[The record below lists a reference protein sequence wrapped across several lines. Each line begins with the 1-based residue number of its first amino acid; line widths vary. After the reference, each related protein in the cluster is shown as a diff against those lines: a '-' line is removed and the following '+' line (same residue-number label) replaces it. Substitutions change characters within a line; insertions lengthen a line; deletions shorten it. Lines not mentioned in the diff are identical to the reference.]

1 MADAM
6 WKQVHGQSERIDY
19 NPSNT
24 LRQGQ
29 TTRLSGTCK
38 NCLEGK
44 ATCLRKRADSSSG
57 SAQQVKACWAHGDE
71 WLTQCGSRY
80 MVNPKGLTTTL
91 SNTLRQ
97 GQTTRLSGTCKNCLE
112 GKATCLR
119 KMADSSSGSGFD
131 GGKEVLDAC
140 RAAGVS

>member
-6 WKQVHGQSERIDY
+6 WKQVHGQSERIDH

-57 SAQQVKACWAHGDE
+57 SAQQVKACWAHGDA

-80 MVNPKGLTTTL
+80 MVNPIFEK
-91 SNTLRQ
+91 RVK
-97 GQTTRLSGTCKNCLE
+97 RLE
-112 GKATCLR
+112 IVE
-119 KMADSSSGSGFD
+119 
-131 GGKEVLDAC
+131 KEAV
-140 RAAGVS
+140 GVSYLGVTYGVREPAR